1 MLDIKFIRE
10 NKELVAKAAK
20 DKGVKV
26 DIDEVL
32 EVDKDVGVLNTV
44 KQKLQE
50 ERNKIAQEK
59 NIEKGKKIKQ
69 QLSALEKELT
79 PLEKDL
85 EKLLLEIPNPAKPDV
100 KVGKDETENEVI
112 RKVGTPRKFNC

>member
-44 KQKLQE
+44 KQ
-50 ERNKIAQEK
+50 
-59 NIEKGKKIKQ
+59 
-69 QLSALEKELT
+69 
-79 PLEKDL
+79 
-85 EKLLLEIPNPAKPDV
+85 
-100 KVGKDETENEVI
+100 
-112 RKVGTPRKFNC
+112 

>member
-26 DIDEVL
+26 DIDEV
-32 EVDKDVGVLNTV
+32 VLNTV

-112 RKVGTPRKFNC
+112 RKVGTPRKFNVRL

>member
-79 PLEKDL
+79 LLENLILHLKIIWLLEKRL
-85 EKLLLEIPNPAKPDV
+85 M
-100 KVGKDETENEVI
+100 
-112 RKVGTPRKFNC
+112 

>member
-50 ERNKIAQEK
+50 ERRE
-59 NIEKGKKIKQ
+59 KIKI
-69 QLSALEKELT
+69 L
-79 PLEKDL
+79 
-85 EKLLLEIPNPAKPDV
+85 KPQ
-100 KVGKDETENEVI
+100 KSPQKS
-112 RKVGTPRKFNC
+112 P

>member
-59 NIEKGKKIKQ
+59 NIEKGKKIKIELQ
-69 QLSALEKELT
+69 KKE
-79 PLEKDL
+79 PEFKKVEEEKD
-85 EKLLLEIPNPAKPDV
+85 
-100 KVGKDETENEVI
+100 DEGFVS
-112 RKVGTPRKFNC
+112 F